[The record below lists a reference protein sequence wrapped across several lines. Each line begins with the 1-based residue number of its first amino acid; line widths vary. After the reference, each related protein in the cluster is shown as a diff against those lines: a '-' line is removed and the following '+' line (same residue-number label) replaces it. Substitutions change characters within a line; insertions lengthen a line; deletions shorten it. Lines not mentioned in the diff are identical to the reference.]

1 MTNKYFISFLAK
13 GGVRG
18 RASFTTEEPIAD
30 MSGIERAEKMIE
42 KDLCLEEV
50 IVIFYKEFARKELT

>member
-1 MTNKYFISFLAK
+1 MTSKYYISFLAK

-30 MSGIERAEKMIE
+30 ISGIDRVEKTIE

-50 IVIFYKEFARKELT
+50 VVIFYKEFAQKELT

>member
-1 MTNKYFISFLAK
+1 MTSEYYISFLAK

-30 MSGIERAEKMIE
+30 MIGIERAEKMIE

-50 IVIFYKEFARKELT
+50 VVIFYKEFTQKELT